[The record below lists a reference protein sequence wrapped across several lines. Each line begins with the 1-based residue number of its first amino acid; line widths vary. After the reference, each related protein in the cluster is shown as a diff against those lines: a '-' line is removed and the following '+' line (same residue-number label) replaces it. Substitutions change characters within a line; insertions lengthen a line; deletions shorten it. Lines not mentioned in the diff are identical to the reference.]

1 MADARIHSSRAG
13 VAPPGEV
20 GPGPSP
26 PSPGRPDP
34 LEAEL
39 AALHPASFGWA
50 LACCGRDRSAAEDV
64 LQEAYFKILDG
75 RARFRGHSTF
85 KTWLFGVIRLTAREH
100 SRWSILRLF
109 RTSDP
114 AGAPGSSAPTE
125 IADSRPAPESEAV
138 LRERAEQ
145 VARALARL
153 PERQREVL
161 HLVFYEDLSISE
173 AAAVMGV
180 SLGTARQHYE
190 RGKQSMLTILD
201 DVRSRTERPPDRPLN
216 EGESPR

>member
-1 MADARIHSSRAG
+1 M
-13 VAPPGEV
+13 
-20 GPGPSP
+20 P
-26 PSPGRPDP
+26 PSPGPAR

-50 LACCGRDRSAAEDV
+50 LACCGRDRTAAEDV
-64 LQEAYFKILDG
+64 LQEAYFRILDG
-75 RARFRGHSTF
+75 RARFHGHSTL

-100 SRWSILRLF
+100 SRWSLLRLF
-109 RTSDP
+109 RSPSPAGSAGSSDP
-114 AGAPGSSAPTE
+114 APPE
-125 IADSRPAPESEAV
+125 IPDSRPAPESEAV

-153 PERQREVL
+153 PARQREVL

-190 RGKQSMLTILD
+190 RGKQSMLALLD
-201 DVRSRTERPPDRPLN
+201 EVRSRSERPPEAPRN
-216 EGESPR
+216 EGGPPR